1 MMMLF
6 TVPTPSIN
14 QRLELLYLLIALVL
28 LVLALVGGIGWIFE
42 TLIKK
47 YGDQVDAETWKI
59 YETRTVNSPKE
70 FAKIAFK
77 KSHRQAFKDYFWALL
92 TIGFMLGLL
101 YGYMALMN
109 DPSLIEDLFNYETR
123 GFNTIFPI
131 FDWANIP
138 TNEFFGLNII
148 SDWPTL
154 LNVPRFV
161 PEATISYVIFLLT
174 IFGTLLLTRATL
186 ALIGRTLR
194 IQNKRNQIFMKN
206 LDDVA
211 KKL

>member
-1 MMMLF
+1 MIFL
-6 TVPTPSIN
+6 TTPTPTIN
-14 QRLELLYLLIALVL
+14 QRLELLYLL
-28 LVLALVGGIGWIFE
+28 LALIFLILALIGGIGWLFE

-59 YETRTVNSPKE
+59 YETRTVNTPKE
-70 FAKIAFK
+70 FARVAFK

-92 TIGFMLGLL
+92 TIGSMIGLL
-101 YGYMALMN
+101 LGYMAIFN
-109 DPSLIEDLFNYETR
+109 DPTLINDLFNYQTR

-138 TNEFFGLNII
+138 TSEFFGLSII
-148 SDWPTL
+148 SDWPIL

-161 PEATISYVIFLLT
+161 PEATIAYILFLLSLL
-174 IFGTLLLTRATL
+174 GGLLTFRATL
-186 ALIGRTLR
+186 ALVGRTIR
-194 IQNKRNQIFMKN
+194 IQTKKNQIFMKN
-206 LDDVA
+206 LDEVS

>member
-1 MMMLF
+1 MILF
-6 TVPTPSIN
+6 TAPVPNIN

-28 LVLALVGGIGWIFE
+28 LALALVGGIGWIFE

-59 YETRTVNSPKE
+59 YESRTVNTPKE
-70 FAKIAFK
+70 FAKIAYK

-92 TIGFMLGLL
+92 TIGLMLGILF
-101 YGYMALMN
+101 GYMTLMN
-109 DPSLIEDLFNYETR
+109 DPTLIADLTNYETR

-138 TNEFFGLNII
+138 TSNFFGLNII

-174 IFGTLLLTRATL
+174 LFGGLLLTRATL

-206 LDDVA
+206 LDDIA

>member
-1 MMMLF
+1 MILL
-6 TVPTPSIN
+6 TTPTPSIN

-28 LVLALVGGIGWIFE
+28 LAFALLGGIGWMFE

-59 YETRTVNSPKE
+59 YETRTVNTPKE

-92 TIGFMLGLL
+92 TIGLMIGLL
-101 YGYMALMN
+101 YGYMGLMN
-109 DPSLIEDLFNYETR
+109 DPTLIQDLLNYETR

-131 FDWANIP
+131 FDWENIP
-138 TNEFFGLNII
+138 TSYFFGINLI

-161 PEATISYVIFLLT
+161 PEATISYIIFLLGL
-174 IFGTLLLTRATL
+174 FGGLLLTRATL

>member
-1 MMMLF
+1 MILF
-6 TVPTPSIN
+6 TTPVPTIN
-14 QRLELLYLLIALVL
+14 QRLELLYLL
-28 LVLALVGGIGWIFE
+28 LALIFLTLALIGGIGWLFE

-59 YETRTVNSPKE
+59 YETRTVTTPKE
-70 FAKIAFK
+70 FARVAFK

-92 TIGFMLGLL
+92 TIALMVGLL
-101 YGYMALMN
+101 LGYMAIFN
-109 DPSLIEDLFNYETR
+109 DPTLIDDLFNYQTR

-138 TNEFFGLNII
+138 TNEFFGFSII

-161 PEATISYVIFLLT
+161 PEATISYILFLLALL
-174 IFGTLLLTRATL
+174 GTLLTFRATL
-186 ALIGRTLR
+186 SLIGRTLR
-194 IQNKRNQIFMKN
+194 IQSKKNQIFMKN
-206 LDDVA
+206 LDDVS

>member
-1 MMMLF
+1 MMVIF
-6 TVPTPSIN
+6 TTPTPTIN
-14 QRLELLYLLIALVL
+14 QRLELLYL
-28 LVLALVGGIGWIFE
+28 VLALLFLTFALIGAIGWMFE
-42 TLIKK
+42 SLIKK

-70 FAKIAFK
+70 FARIAFK

-92 TIGFMLGLL
+92 TLGLMVGL
-101 YGYMALMN
+101 LFGYMQLMN
-109 DPSLIEDLFNYETR
+109 DPELIDDLFNYETR

-131 FDWANIP
+131 FDWSNIP
-138 TNEFFGLNII
+138 TSYFFGLNII

-154 LNVPRFV
+154 LNSPRFV

-174 IFGTLLLTRATL
+174 LFGSLLLIRATL

-206 LDDVA
+206 LDEVA